1 MLALPNVFQR
11 ARAWLVAIVAAA
23 LALPALAQS
32 DPPGRVG
39 RVAWVSGEVTL
50 VGPSVDS
57 PSGRS
62 TPALLNQPL
71 TSGDVIITGPGARA
85 EIQIG
90 AMTLRADANTRIA
103 FEQIDDDRLQ
113 LRLDA
118 GHVIVRLASEDT
130 RRDFT
135 METSYGRFAPR
146 ETGVYRFDENG
157 GDLVASAYFGTLRF
171 GGRDLAFDVNAGAS
185 AYLWRD
191 RDGRIAYRMA
201 QGIRDEFTQ
210 WDATRDARRPA
221 PVASRY
227 LSPEMTGA
235 EDLDA
240 YGDWRETDEYG
251 AVWIPRGVAADW
263 APYRSGQ
270 WVWVAPWG
278 WSWVGREAWGFAPF
292 HYGRWA
298 RVHGAWGWIP
308 GTRNVRPVYAPALV
322 VWRDAPPGSVTFSH
336 RSPPRPGW
344 APLAPRDTYMPYYR
358 ASRAHVERLNAPMV
372 MPDPHRD
379 RVESPGRETFRRSPA
394 VSPAAVD
401 RMERM
406 NGRGSW
412 NDPGRRSE
420 ARSAPESMNRSES
433 RPGQGFSAPR
443 DSRFP
448 DARHGPPARAV
459 EVKQR
464 PVRQNTSAPAMM
476 SHDDHNRRL
485 GGERD
490 ARSSAP
496 RAESPMAHQNPA
508 RERREDSKGNGRW
521 AREQSGR

>member
-11 ARAWLVAIVAAA
+11 ARAWLVAIVAAT

-57 PSGRS
+57 PNGRS

-71 TSGDVIITGPGARA
+71 TSGDVVITGPNARA
-85 EIQIG
+85 EIQVG

-118 GHVIVRLASEDT
+118 GHVIVRLTSEDT

-146 ETGVYRFDENG
+146 ETGVYRFNENG

-171 GGRDLAFDVNAGAS
+171 AGRDLAFDVNAGAS

-240 YGDWRETDEYG
+240 YGD
-251 AVWIPRGVAADW
+251 
-263 APYRSGQ
+263 
-270 WVWVAPWG
+270 
-278 WSWVGREAWGFAPF
+278 
-292 HYGRWA
+292 
-298 RVHGAWGWIP
+298 
-308 GTRNVRPVYAPALV
+308 
-322 VWRDAPPGSVTFSH
+322 
-336 RSPPRPGW
+336 
-344 APLAPRDTYMPYYR
+344 
-358 ASRAHVERLNAPMV
+358 
-372 MPDPHRD
+372 
-379 RVESPGRETFRRSPA
+379 
-394 VSPAAVD
+394 
-401 RMERM
+401 
-406 NGRGSW
+406 
-412 NDPGRRSE
+412 
-420 ARSAPESMNRSES
+420 
-433 RPGQGFSAPR
+433 
-443 DSRFP
+443 
-448 DARHGPPARAV
+448 
-459 EVKQR
+459 
-464 PVRQNTSAPAMM
+464 
-476 SHDDHNRRL
+476 
-485 GGERD
+485 
-490 ARSSAP
+490 
-496 RAESPMAHQNPA
+496 
-508 RERREDSKGNGRW
+508 
-521 AREQSGR
+521 